1 MASGAG
7 VPEIPGGLSLTTA
20 SMKVKHVKKLPF
32 ATGPFPKM
40 AESAHFHYEN
50 VEFGSMQLSLS
61 EEQNEVTKKWL

>member
-1 MASGAG
+1 
-7 VPEIPGGLSLTTA
+7 
-20 SMKVKHVKKLPF
+20 MKVKHVKKLPF